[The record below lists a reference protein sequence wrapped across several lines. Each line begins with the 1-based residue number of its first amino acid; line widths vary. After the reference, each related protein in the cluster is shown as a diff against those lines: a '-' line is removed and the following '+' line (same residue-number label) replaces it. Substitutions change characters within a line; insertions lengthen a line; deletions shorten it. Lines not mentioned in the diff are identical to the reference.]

1 LTNALRYGIIYILA
15 GSDLRAAGVWPAA
28 DDRLDLNAW
37 VEKPPYEA
45 DSCLSLITC
54 HLSRIT
60 IYVLDGKGEIMGKRK
75 VQKSGQTK
83 GRPARRRIPGVP
95 PPDSAIWPEQYRGE
109 RWKPIYGLIFAGKC
123 QLCAYSC
130 PLPKSRQLLDKWH
143 GQTRLLLCTNHP
155 GSSGELREVLPI
167 DTCRNFKAK
176 SWQPARCRPAQAKQ
190 TPPTDESDPTIRRI
204 PVGQG
209 LFAIVDAEDYEKL
222 SQYTWYASRRGRT
235 IYATCIRKG
244 RVMYMH
250 RMIMRARK
258 GCIVDHIDGNGL
270 NNRRCNLRICTHQ
283 QNQANRGSRGGSSG
297 FVGIYRHKD
306 KWVSGFRSR
315 GKYYYLGLYES
326 ESEAARARDRK
337 AYEMFGEH
345 AYINLPEDLVQWLR
359 DNAEA
364 PCRCKAPV
372 HSEPNGFADHSLHN
386 SR

>member
-123 QLCAYSC
+123 QLCVYSC

-155 GSSGELREVLPI
+155 ASPGELREVLPT
-167 DTCRNFKAK
+167 DTCRHFKVK
-176 SWQPARCRPAQAKQ
+176 RWHWPRTQPPRKL
-190 TPPTDESDPTIRRI
+190 PPPPSESDPSVRRI
-204 PVGQG
+204 HLANG
-209 LFAIVDAEDYEKL
+209 LFAVVDAEDYEEL
-222 SQYTWYASRRGRT
+222 SKYKWRASHHGRIVYATCVRRGRVT
-235 IYATCIRKG
+235 
-244 RVMYMH
+244 YMH
-250 RMIMRARK
+250 RMIIKARK
-258 GCIVDHIDGNGL
+258 GVLVDHADGNGL
-270 NNRRCNLRICTHQ
+270 NNRRSNLRPCNHR
-283 QNQANRGSRGGSSG
+283 QNRANVGPRGGASG
-297 FVGIYRHKD
+297 YVGVWQCKGR
-306 KWVSGFRSR
+306 WVARITSR
-315 GKYYYLGLYES
+315 GKYYHLGTFNDPI
-326 ESEAARARDRK
+326 EAARARDRK
-337 AYEMFGEH
+337 AYELNGEH
-345 AYINLPEDLVQWLR
+345 AYINRPQDLVQWLR